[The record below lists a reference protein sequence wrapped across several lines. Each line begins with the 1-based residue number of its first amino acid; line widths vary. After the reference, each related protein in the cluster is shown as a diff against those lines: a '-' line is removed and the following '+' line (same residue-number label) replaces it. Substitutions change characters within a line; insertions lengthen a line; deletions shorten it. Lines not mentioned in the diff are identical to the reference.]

1 MKDISKRIKALFF
14 LRFIFLI
21 SLVVGI
27 GSLLVEIIALS
38 FGDGHVFSE
47 AGSITILVFVTI
59 FGILRILVVVLSAAI
74 FILVMKINKECM
86 GAFLTAFCSAILGI
100 VSMIL
105 QYTNGANT
113 VTLTLSLVSGI
124 GLSIATFMLIDGIFD
139 QQARKNPL
147 FSFAMLGIC
156 LMVVSSVLSF
166 LTYTIKVQEGLV
178 GAIYMG
184 SQMSCILYSII
195 LFMAINSCLKD
206 VKNIEESEPV
216 QQ

>member
-113 VTLTLSLVSGI
+113 VTLTLSLISGI

>member
-47 AGSITILVFVTI
+47 AGSITILVFVSI

-86 GAFLTAFCSAILGI
+86 GAFLTAVCSAILGI

-105 QYTNGANT
+105 QYINGATT
-113 VTLTLSLVSGI
+113 VSLTLSLVSGI
-124 GLSIATFMLIDGIFD
+124 GLSAATFMLIDGIFD

>member
-47 AGSITILVFVTI
+47 AGSITILVFVSI

-113 VTLTLSLVSGI
+113 ASLTLSLVSGI
-124 GLSIATFMLIDGIFD
+124 GLSAATFMLIDGIFD